1 MKIILLSQ
9 LKDRLAKVYAP
20 NLVDELRKYDGFSDV
35 IYDKEMIMADTE
47 AFKDVEYIFS
57 TWGMPKFIEEEI
69 KSIFPKLKCVFYG
82 AGTVQLFARPF
93 LNCGVRIFSAWAA
106 NAIPVAE
113 YTAAQIILSNK
124 GFYTAAR
131 IVKNGGWDESLAA
144 IDQYLGNY
152 NVKVGIIGTGMI
164 GKATIRLLKPY
175 NIEILAYSQLLT
187 DENAAK
193 LGVTRASV
201 ETIFEECTVIS
212 NHLADNEHTKNY
224 FTYDLFSKMKN
235 YTTFINT
242 GRGAQVVEED
252 LIRILKENPTITAI
266 LDVSNPE
273 PPVAGSEFYSLDNC
287 ILSPHMAG
295 SKGNEVQR
303 MAEYMIKEFNLYLNN
318 EPCEYEVTMDMLE
331 KMA

>member
-1 MKIILLSQ
+1 MMSY
-9 LKDRLAKVYAP
+9 LKERAGRVYAKH
-20 NLVDELRKYDGFSDV
+20 LDELRKFDGFCDV
-35 IYDKEMIMADTE
+35 FYDKEMILADPDK
-47 AFKDVEYIFS
+47 FKDVEYIFS
-57 TWGMPKFIEEEI
+57 TWGMDGFTEEQI
-69 KSIFPKLKCVFYG
+69 KCVFPKLKCIFYA
-82 AGTVQLFARPF
+82 AGTVQTFARPF

-113 YTAAQIILSNK
+113 YTAAQVILANK
-124 GFYTAAR
+124 GFYTCAR
-131 IVKNGGWDESLAA
+131 VVKDGGWQASRDA
-144 IDQYLGNY
+144 IDGYLCNY
-152 NVKVGIIGTGMI
+152 NTKVGIIGTGMI
-164 GKATIRLLKPY
+164 GRATIELLKPY
-175 NIEILAYSQLLT
+175 DIEILAYSQSLT
-187 DENAAK
+187 DEKAAK

-224 FTYDLFSKMKN
+224 FNYDLFSKMKD

-266 LDVSNPE
+266 LDVTNPE
-273 PPVAGSEFYSLDNC
+273 PPVEGSEFYKLDNC

-303 MAEYMIKEFNLYLNN
+303 MAEYAINEFKHYLNN

-331 KMA
+331 RMA